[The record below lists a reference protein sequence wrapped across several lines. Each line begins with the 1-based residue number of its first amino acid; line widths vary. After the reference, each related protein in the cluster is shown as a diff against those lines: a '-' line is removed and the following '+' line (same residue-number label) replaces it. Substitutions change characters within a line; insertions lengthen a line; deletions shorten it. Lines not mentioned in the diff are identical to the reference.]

1 MLLNLTKKYI
11 SQIQLHQ
18 ITNEFLITLLLIIE
32 YLPLIYHIVLSS
44 FYCMYITPPS
54 FITSYLQYISYYKLF
69 TTFTKNY
76 PMYVFIITILISFSF
91 IIYKYIILNFMKQPI
106 FSKFFVNFYEFFV
119 FRILSIF
126 IFDIIVNKI
135 IFDSIVY
142 SFISVVVLILTVI
155 GFAEHFSMTHVLLSK
170 NNIVDSELTL
180 INDRYLLYIK
190 MFLAFS
196 INYQK
201 DTKTVDN
208 DPLFIF
214 LNFSVVL
221 FMYILVIHTI
231 YLLLFQR
238 YTFTSNKISIR
249 LRIILNLI
257 LTIASLYIIL
267 IRNFDKVNLIIF
279 VISEIPFALLIE
291 NYL

>member
-1 MLLNLTKKYI
+1 
-11 SQIQLHQ
+11 
-18 ITNEFLITLLLIIE
+18 
-32 YLPLIYHIVLSS
+32 
-44 FYCMYITPPS
+44 
-54 FITSYLQYISYYKLF
+54 
-69 TTFTKNY
+69 
-76 PMYVFIITILISFSF
+76 
-91 IIYKYIILNFMKQPI
+91 MKQPL
-106 FSKFFVNFYEFFV
+106 FSNFFVNFYEFFV

-126 IFDIIVNKI
+126 IFDIIINKI

-142 SFISVVVLILTVI
+142 SFISVVVLIFTII

-201 DTKTVDN
+201 FTQTIDN

-214 LNFSVVL
+214 LNFAVII

-238 YTFTSNKISIR
+238 YTFASHKISIR

-279 VISEIPFALLIE
+279 VISEVPFVLIIE
-291 NYL
+291 SYL

>member
-1 MLLNLTKKYI
+1 
-11 SQIQLHQ
+11 
-18 ITNEFLITLLLIIE
+18 
-32 YLPLIYHIVLSS
+32 
-44 FYCMYITPPS
+44 MYIPPPS
-54 FITSYLQYISYYKLF
+54 FITSYVKYISYYKLF

-91 IIYKYIILNFMKQPI
+91 IVYKYLILNFMKQSL
-106 FSKFFVNFYEFFV
+106 FSNFFVNFYEFFV

-126 IFDIIVNKI
+126 IFDIIINKI

-142 SFISVVVLILTVI
+142 SFISVVVLIFTII

-201 DTKTVDN
+201 FTQTIDN

-214 LNFSVVL
+214 L
-221 FMYILVIHTI
+221 
-231 YLLLFQR
+231 LL
-238 YTFTSNKISIR
+238 
-249 LRIILNLI
+249 
-257 LTIASLYIIL
+257 SLC
-267 IRNFDKVNLIIF
+267 IF
-279 VISEIPFALLIE
+279 L
-291 NYL
+291 